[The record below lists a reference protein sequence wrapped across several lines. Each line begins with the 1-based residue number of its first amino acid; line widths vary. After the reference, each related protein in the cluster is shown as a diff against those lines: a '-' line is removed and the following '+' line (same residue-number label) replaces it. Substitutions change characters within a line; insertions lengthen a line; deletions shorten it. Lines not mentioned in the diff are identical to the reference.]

1 MVMEVFYS
9 LVTLIKGLTKIR
21 NSPICTLDCVW
32 VLTVHE
38 ESAKGSRN
46 YGGEALALKSRPGAT

>member
-9 LVTLIKGLTKIR
+9 FFTLIKGLKKSEILQYV
-21 NSPICTLDCVW
+21 TLNCVW

-38 ESAKGSRN
+38 EPAKGSRN